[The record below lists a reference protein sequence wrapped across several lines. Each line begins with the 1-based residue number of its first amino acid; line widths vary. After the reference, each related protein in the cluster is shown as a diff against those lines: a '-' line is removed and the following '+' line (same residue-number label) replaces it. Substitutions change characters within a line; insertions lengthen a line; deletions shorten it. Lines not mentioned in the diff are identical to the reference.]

1 MKRREKRQNSCPTLS
16 EVCEEVRIQMKE
28 ESADPMDADNCGDLE
43 EVSNM
48 TPVYFNNPVVQLFYD
63 VQKQKKIIYTIKY
76 SGWGKFVLLAE
87 NDMSLFETFKE
98 KVNIDYLLTDNA
110 ALRYFL
116 NNISQNT
123 ELMHVSE
130 NVVCLHPAAAVEEF
144 KEWLDNF
151 KVNISSDL

>member
-1 MKRREKRQNSCPTLS
+1 M
-16 EVCEEVRIQMKE
+16 
-28 ESADPMDADNCGDLE
+28 
-43 EVSNM
+43 
-48 TPVYFNNPVVQLFYD
+48 
-63 VQKQKKIIYTIKY
+63 
-76 SGWGKFVLLAE
+76 
-87 NDMSLFETFKE
+87 MSLFETFKE

-123 ELMHVSE
+123 KLMHVSE